1 MRTVRVP
8 RVRCLIVTNS
18 PPTIENDSTA
28 VHGIRCTSN
37 GFRTTNTSGR
47 DSKRGSFDSDGDTE
61 KRAETGGAKG
71 VDETAECEYSR
82 HPDNEQRECTNGDA
96 CLNCTSAAE
105 RGG

>member
-1 MRTVRVP
+1 VHEQRIPYNQHIRTRLQTRV
-8 RVRCLIVTNS
+8 V
-18 PPTIENDSTA
+18 
-28 VHGIRCTSN
+28 
-37 GFRTTNTSGR
+37 
-47 DSKRGSFDSDGDTE
+47 DSDGDTE